1 MREVIHGNMR
11 KTGWSLS
18 AVGVD
23 SCGVFSLVR
32 EDREELTSGGPAVAP
47 AALPGSYVGTG

>member
-23 SCGVFSLVR
+23 SCGALSLVR
-32 EDREELTSGGPAVAP
+32 EDREGLSAGVSVVPPG
-47 AALPGSYVGTG
+47 ALPSSYDGNG